1 MNIDSLFSLP
11 ARSNSAVASEI
22 RAALNDLRR
31 RPLTFAAGCG
41 CAVSFSAISTR
52 EFEELLVF
60 HVTERWRAIGPDGE
74 GALPPVP
81 DPSQIN
87 GLDALLDWVLALES
101 AGKPAECRAL
111 LEEIRRSIASFVR
124 QCSNHRMKAENV

>member
-11 ARSNSAVASEI
+11 ARSNSAVAAEI

-41 CAVSFSAISTR
+41 CAIAFSAISTR
-52 EFEELLVF
+52 DFEELLVF
-60 HVTERWRAIGPDGE
+60 HVSERWRAIKPDSE
-74 GALPPVP
+74 GALPSVP
-81 DPSQIN
+81 DPSQIH
-87 GLDALLDWVLALES
+87 GLDELLDWVVTLER
-101 AGKPAECRAL
+101 AGKPAECRAM